1 MTPKGL
7 WVYFDNKRYLFKN
20 LETISQIVR
29 VGRAEPIMQ
38 EWKDLIATA
47 CRKHNGEVVD
57 VQEAVKVAEAKLV
70 SFNDSWRGIAAV
82 GHDLQIN
89 LGSMGRAERADK
101 LLALGQ
107 RAGKATP
114 VLKYL
119 DEWLSETKYAA
130 SGETECRNYSEE
142 RFSKQFK
149 YWEVIGADE
158 LKAYI
163 RGRQNGTDGANAW
176 SDSSCEI
183 HSNWVKQFWNWILD
197 NDHTNIPFFW
207 SILLGLWRIRP
218 TPGKN
223 ELRSKQNPIFP
234 IALLNVGRS
243 SMLRKGMVTICL
255 GNWSCWACIPVAASM
270 NCVVWS

>member
-47 CRKHNGEVVD
+47 CRKHNGVVVD

-130 SGETECRNYSEE
+130 SGETECRNYCEK

-149 YWEVIGADE
+149 Y
-158 LKAYI
+158 
-163 RGRQNGTDGANAW
+163 GRRLVLM
-176 SDSSCEI
+176 
-183 HSNWVKQFWNWILD
+183 NWKRTSEGGRMALMVQMHGLIQAVKY
-197 NDHTNIPFFW
+197 TRT
-207 SILLGLWRIRP
+207 G
-218 TPGKN
+218 
-223 ELRSKQNPIFP
+223 
-234 IALLNVGRS
+234 
-243 SMLRKGMVTICL
+243 
-255 GNWSCWACIPVAASM
+255 
-270 NCVVWS
+270 